1 MYKELN
7 KVFSMIKTELKSEK
21 VELALEL
28 GGIKTMSSALKG
40 SIKSYN
46 RKFETLDDLVGDL
59 QREAKELDKRA
70 DKFFKEVDLIKKEG
84 EKQASDLGVKFSNTP
99 IGKEVNSIETSILTG
114 ELATIKQGLKI
125 KI

>member
-1 MYKELN
+1 
-7 KVFSMIKTELKSEK
+7 MIKTELKSEK